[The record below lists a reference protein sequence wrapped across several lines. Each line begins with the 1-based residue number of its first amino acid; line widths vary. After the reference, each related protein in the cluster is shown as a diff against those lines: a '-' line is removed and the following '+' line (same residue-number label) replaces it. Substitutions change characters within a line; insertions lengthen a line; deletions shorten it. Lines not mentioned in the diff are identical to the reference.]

1 MSRTTNKKQVAWM
14 VAVAGVLVAS
24 LSAFGME
31 SGDMKMSGDKGA
43 MMQDEHMSADAM
55 IKKGE
60 EMIAQGTAMKKK
72 GMMMKEQEMKSGAM
86 MKQDDMMKHKD
97 MNNGMK

>member
-1 MSRTTNKKQVAWM
+1 MSGIRNKNHAAWM
-14 VAVAGVLVAS
+14 VGLAGVLVVS

-31 SGDMKMSGDKGA
+31 PDDMKMEHGTGE
-43 MMQDEHMSADAM
+43 MMQGEHMSADAM

-72 GMMMKEQEMKSGAM
+72 GLMMKEQEMKKGGTM
-86 MKQDDMMKHKD
+86 MKDDMMKG
-97 MNNGMK
+97 NGMKDQMK